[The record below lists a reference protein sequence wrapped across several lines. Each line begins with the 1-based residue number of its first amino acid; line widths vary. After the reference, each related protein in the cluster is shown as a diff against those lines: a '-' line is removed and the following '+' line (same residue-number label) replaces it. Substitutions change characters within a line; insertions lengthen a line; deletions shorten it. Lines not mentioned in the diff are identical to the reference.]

1 MRWGYSMRTTIQ
13 IEDDV
18 LDAAKELARLDG
30 KTIGQVISDLARRG
44 LRPAPQD
51 ATRDGF
57 PMFQVA
63 EDAPVISE
71 GTVRA
76 ALEDEV

>member
-1 MRWGYSMRTTIQ
+1 MLGVFQMRTTIQ

-18 LDAAKELARLDG
+18 LDAARNLALMDG
-30 KTIGQVISDLARRG
+30 KSIGQVISELARRG
-44 LRPAPQD
+44 LKPACGYD
-51 ATRDGF
+51 TRDGF
-57 PMFQVA
+57 PMVQVA

-71 GTVRA
+71 GVVRA